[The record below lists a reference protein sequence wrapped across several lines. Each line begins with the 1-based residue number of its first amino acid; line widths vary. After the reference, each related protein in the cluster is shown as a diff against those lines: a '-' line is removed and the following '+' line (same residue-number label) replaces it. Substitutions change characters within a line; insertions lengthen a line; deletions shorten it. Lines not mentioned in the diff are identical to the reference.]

1 MMSSTEEVPDVKG
14 FEESSEIS
22 GWLSTEVSPLPPTP
36 GRLDTLDMTLSDAAL
51 RGLLSGFSLSEKKFE
66 LSLASSSL
74 LSFLGAACILPRA
87 FEGTLAAD
95 IIPVSWL
102 KADALLCR
110 GFLVRLWG
118 TKGLLPEGPLW
129 MGTKLFGWVL
139 VTILS
144 FESFPPPNID
154 RNLGAGNIENRPLF
168 FAC

>member
-1 MMSSTEEVPDVKG
+1 MGYPYDDWLVEGARDGPAEAREVLCMSSTEVVPDAG

-87 FEGTLAAD
+87 FDGTLAAD
-95 IIPVSWL
+95 IIPVS
-102 KADALLCR
+102 
-110 GFLVRLWG
+110 
-118 TKGLLPEGPLW
+118 
-129 MGTKLFGWVL
+129 
-139 VTILS
+139 
-144 FESFPPPNID
+144 
-154 RNLGAGNIENRPLF
+154 
-168 FAC
+168 

>member
-1 MMSSTEEVPDVKG
+1 MGYPYDDWLVEGARDGPAEAREVPGVSSTEEVPDVAG

-95 IIPVSWL
+95 IIPVS
-102 KADALLCR
+102 
-110 GFLVRLWG
+110 
-118 TKGLLPEGPLW
+118 
-129 MGTKLFGWVL
+129 
-139 VTILS
+139 
-144 FESFPPPNID
+144 
-154 RNLGAGNIENRPLF
+154 
-168 FAC
+168 